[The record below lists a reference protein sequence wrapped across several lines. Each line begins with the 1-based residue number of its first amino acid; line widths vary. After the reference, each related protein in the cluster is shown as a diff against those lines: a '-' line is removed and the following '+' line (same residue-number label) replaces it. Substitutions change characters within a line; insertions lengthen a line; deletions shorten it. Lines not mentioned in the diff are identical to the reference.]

1 MLGPKINGLFSGIE
15 EGLRCTFLKFDSY
28 TTVATN
34 EYYHTLKT
42 TGNDAVVD
50 IERDAVLKSILAKI
64 GRNEQTVIYC
74 KSPKRASS
82 LMCRLLKTNLL
93 SSDDTND
100 ELATWLGDNFHSH
113 WSLIDGVKHGI
124 AYHHAQLPRA
134 VGALIVDL
142 FNDSKINILICT
154 STLIEGV
161 NTNAKNIIIY
171 DDCITRRKKLD
182 MFTFNNISGRS
193 GRMFEHFVGN
203 VFIFGEKPQIELPC
217 IDIPVV
223 TQSENASESLLLHL
237 GADVSDENKYRVKKF
252 YEQNVI
258 PLSLLLKH
266 QGIDPNKLIN
276 FAEKLIEKCN
286 VWNPLMC
293 WDSIYPTSGQLLHLS
308 NMLFE
313 HFNISSMGGGT
324 VRSASQLHRKLCD
337 VINRVDDKDLILD
350 DFRFWHGRDVTYTV
364 DDAVQGVFSFKK
376 NLVNYNLPKII
387 YAISDIQETIFKRF
401 EYPYG
406 DYKPFAATLEN
417 FYFPAAINSLEEFGI
432 PNQIAKKII
441 NNARINDMECID
453 EVIDYLMS
461 TNLESYS
468 YLSRFELEF
477 VIKART
483 YM

>member
-1 MLGPKINGLFSGIE
+1 MLEYADLRTVDFFIIDEFYKLAPVGQNDERCVRLNLAFRELYSKCKRFYMLGPKINGLFSGIE

-171 DDCITRRKKLD
+171 DDCITRRK
-182 MFTFNNISGRS
+182 T
-193 GRMFEHFVGN
+193 
-203 VFIFGEKPQIELPC
+203 
-217 IDIPVV
+217 
-223 TQSENASESLLLHL
+223 
-237 GADVSDENKYRVKKF
+237 
-252 YEQNVI
+252 
-258 PLSLLLKH
+258 
-266 QGIDPNKLIN
+266 
-276 FAEKLIEKCN
+276 
-286 VWNPLMC
+286 
-293 WDSIYPTSGQLLHLS
+293 
-308 NMLFE
+308 
-313 HFNISSMGGGT
+313 
-324 VRSASQLHRKLCD
+324 
-337 VINRVDDKDLILD
+337 
-350 DFRFWHGRDVTYTV
+350 
-364 DDAVQGVFSFKK
+364 
-376 NLVNYNLPKII
+376 
-387 YAISDIQETIFKRF
+387 
-401 EYPYG
+401 
-406 DYKPFAATLEN
+406 
-417 FYFPAAINSLEEFGI
+417 
-432 PNQIAKKII
+432 
-441 NNARINDMECID
+441 
-453 EVIDYLMS
+453 
-461 TNLESYS
+461 
-468 YLSRFELEF
+468 
-477 VIKART
+477 
-483 YM
+483 